1 MRKQNSSFQTDF
13 ISEAGID
20 LTNNDYFACV
30 EYDKYACYVIAD
42 GLNDEPD
49 PMSASLASQAVFLKF
64 QEHPSMSKRT
74 LNACLRAAD
83 KALCEADSREL
94 LKASIT
100 VVITD
105 YAAMRYGYL
114 GNTRLRHY
122 RKGFAVN
129 QSYDMSLANEDVKQ
143 QRLPEDTLAEHEER
157 NNLYSYAGQGRGL
170 SPTISK
176 KIKLANGD
184 VIVLYTRGIWEALE
198 TKELDSIFVEA
209 VDNPPETLKEVEKR
223 LLEKQPQKLE
233 NYTCAA
239 IFVNKVFLDPNR
251 QRIIKKVIKI
261 TIVVVLIIAVLA
273 AVIWF
278 LRHQRQKQL
287 DELTR
292 RYTNTIEYIQD
303 NNFLRANEECLAALA
318 AAEKISDKKRV
329 AQISDY
335 RKLIEAVNT
344 ADEAYNSQDYENART
359 AYLTAMERSR
369 YADRIA
375 DEYIDSRLTKITA
388 YLSVF
393 DYIQLG
399 DMLTER
405 GDYAKAEEKYLEAK
419 NLATRVFFEEGRQ
432 DALNSLDSLYASRTE
447 AEQSENASAQS
458 QAIDEVSAAS
468 LVAEGDSAFAKGD
481 YNSANVYYAMA
492 IEKYEKLEDTAH
504 VELVQSKIASSSQKL
519 DDNVLKEQEAE
530 VYIQIGNDHEAA
542 GEMLDAKKQYLFAK
556 NIYRELQLDD
566 KVAEVDGMLEILEI
580 SMEESKAKAE
590 AERIAAE
597 QAAVEAAAAESE
609 AAAAAE
615 TAAEDGASPK
625 NAIGPGQ

>member
-20 LTNNDYFACV
+20 LTNNDYFAYV

-42 GLNDEPD
+42 GLNEEPD

-64 QEHPSMSKRT
+64 QEHPSMSRQT
-74 LNACLRAAD
+74 LGACLRAAD
-83 KALCEADSREL
+83 KALCEAESREL

-105 YAAMRYGYL
+105 FVNMRYGYL

-122 RKGFAVN
+122 RKGFVIN
-129 QSYDMSLANEDVKQ
+129 QSHDMSLANEDAKQ

-170 SPTISK
+170 APTISQ
-176 KIKLANGD
+176 KIKLENGD
-184 VIVLYTRGIWEALE
+184 VIALYTRGIWEVLE
-198 TKELDSIFVEA
+198 AKELDSIFVEA
-209 VDNPPETLKEVEKR
+209 VDSPQETLKEVEKR
-223 LLEKQPQKLE
+223 ILEKQPKQLE

-251 QRIIKKVIKI
+251 KRTIKK
-261 TIVVVLIIAVLA
+261 IIIISIAAVLSMA
-273 AVIWF
+273 ILALAF
-278 LRHQRQKQL
+278 CFFRYQRQKQL
-287 DELTR
+287 DELNR

-303 NNFLRANEECLAALA
+303 SNFLRANEECTAALA
-318 AAEKISDKKRV
+318 AAEKLSDKKRIS
-329 AQISDY
+329 QISDY
-335 RKLIEAVNT
+335 QKLIEAINA
-344 ADEAYNSQDYENART
+344 ADEAYNSQNYEAART

-375 DEYIDSRLTKITA
+375 DEYIDGRLEIITA

-399 DMLTER
+399 DTLAAQ
-405 GDYAKAEEKYLEAK
+405 GDYERAEEKYLEAK
-419 NLATRVFFEEGRQ
+419 NLATRVYFEAGRQ
-432 DALNSLDSLYASRTE
+432 DAMNSLDDLYVSRNETE
-447 AEQSENASAQS
+447 QGEVAAAQS
-458 QAIDEVSAAS
+458 KASNEVSAAS

-481 YNSANVYYAMA
+481 YSTANVYYAMA
-492 IEKYEKLEDTAH
+492 LEKYEELGDTAH
-504 VELVQSKIASSSQKL
+504 AGLVQSKSESSSQKA
-519 DDNVLKEQEAE
+519 DAGILKEQEAE
-530 VYIQIGNDHEAA
+530 IYLQIGSDHEAA

-566 KVAEVDGMLEILEI
+566 KVAEVDGLLDLLEV
-580 SMEESKAKAE
+580 SMAANKAKAE
-590 AERIAAE
+590 AESFAAE
-597 QAAVEAAAAESE
+597 REAAAAQSE
-609 AAAAAE
+609 AAAQTEAAADDGK
-615 TAAEDGASPK
+615 TAK
-625 NAIGPGQ
+625 NAIGPGVSTQ